1 MSQIFFWIGR
11 FDESRKLEPY
21 FLLFSYYPRGPS
33 NFLSGQSGK
42 SCWKIDRCLEEL
54 PLGKGSLPF
63 QLFPAFSSSFQKN
76 PFISRWYQKAII
88 YLVLSLFP
96 SHHLASLLL

>member
-76 PFISRWYQKAII
+76 PFIFSTHSELMRQTDVPLLVHRGREWY
-88 YLVLSLFP
+88 
-96 SHHLASLLL
+96 